1 MLTKIGERFTDL
13 FKKNMPDSFVFAI
26 ILTFLVAIISKLS
39 LDASFIQI
47 IDSWYKGFWML
58 LEFGMQMVLLIVT
71 GYTIAISPFMKNQ
84 IDKLTKIIN
93 TPNQV
98 YVLVSIFGIS
108 VSIISW
114 GWIVIAAVLGREL
127 ALRVKGVHYPYLIA
141 CTYFANGAWVTGL
154 SSSIPLLLNTENNYL
169 IKSEILETII
179 PTTITLTSPLNLSLM
194 LVYIIFGPILLFIL
208 RPKKNYGSEIKDLLE
223 NKKIQEDISIK
234 KEADKLRLPF
244 FAISDKLNNNF
255 ILVLIIFFMGLSYI
269 IRHFYLNGFDLNLN
283 IMIFIFLIL
292 GLFLHKTPI
301 RYGIAM
307 RKTSSNVSSI
317 LFQFPFYAGIM
328 GIMIHTGLGEELAL
342 FISETATINT
352 YAFFSFVIGGIV
364 NFAIPSGGGEFAVI
378 GPSIL
383 EAVKTIGQGLNDQE
397 IIKMLSR
404 ASLSIAYGETLT
416 NLLQPFYLMLI
427 LPVMGAGIN
436 IQARDV
442 MGFLVIPFLLF
453 FVIMSLLI
461 TFVPI

>member
-1 MLTKIGERFTDL
+1 
-13 FKKNMPDSFVFAI
+13 
-26 ILTFLVAIISKLS
+26 
-39 LDASFIQI
+39 
-47 IDSWYKGFWML
+47 
-58 LEFGMQMVLLIVT
+58 
-71 GYTIAISPFMKNQ
+71 
-84 IDKLTKIIN
+84 
-93 TPNQV
+93 
-98 YVLVSIFGIS
+98 
-108 VSIISW
+108 
-114 GWIVIAAVLGREL
+114 
-127 ALRVKGVHYPYLIA
+127 
-141 CTYFANGAWVTGL
+141 
-154 SSSIPLLLNTENNYL
+154 
-169 IKSEILETII
+169 
-179 PTTITLTSPLNLSLM
+179 
-194 LVYIIFGPILLFIL
+194 
-208 RPKKNYGSEIKDLLE
+208 
-223 NKKIQEDISIK
+223 
-234 KEADKLRLPF
+234 
-244 FAISDKLNNNF
+244 
-255 ILVLIIFFMGLSYI
+255 MGLSYI

-352 YAFFSFVIGGIV
+352 YAFFSFLIGGIV

-442 MGFLVIPFLLF
+442 MGFLVIPFLSF